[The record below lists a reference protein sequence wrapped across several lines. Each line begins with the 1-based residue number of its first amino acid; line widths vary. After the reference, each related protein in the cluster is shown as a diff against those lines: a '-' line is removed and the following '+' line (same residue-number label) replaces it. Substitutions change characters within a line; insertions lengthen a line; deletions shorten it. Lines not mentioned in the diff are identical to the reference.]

1 MANRDEVEEFL
12 RRAAARRA
20 AAQQQQQ
27 QQQQQRPVTPQWT
40 PPPAQQ
46 QRPQF
51 PQQQFPQQPYPQ
63 QGYPQQ
69 AAPQQ
74 PLAQR
79 RPASLAEVV
88 ILEPVDTVDAELVEV
103 ELADQGDR
111 VGRSVAQHMRGT
123 EDIAEH
129 TRHLGEEVDAADNKM
144 AAHLH
149 QVFDHK
155 VGDLKKSTMEAAAAS
170 PSQAARDAP
179 LPGAASIARMLADP
193 QSLRN
198 AFIMAEILK
207 RPDAEV

>member
-27 QQQQQRPVTPQWT
+27 QQPQQQQPQQQQRPAAPPQWT
-40 PPPAQQ
+40 PPPQQPPVPQRPLPPPSYQPPQAQQ
-46 QRPQF
+46 P
-51 PQQQFPQQPYPQ
+51 FPQQP
-63 QGYPQQ
+63 
-69 AAPQQ
+69 
-74 PLAQR
+74 QR
-79 RPASLAEVV
+79 RPATLAEVV
-88 ILEPVDTVDAELVEV
+88 SLQPIDSVDAELVEV
-103 ELADQGDR
+103 ELIDQQDR
-111 VGRSVAQHMRGT
+111 VGQSVAQHMRATDQIGRH
-123 EDIAEH
+123 AE
-129 TRHLGEEVDAADNKM
+129 RLGDEVELADDKLE
-144 AAHLH
+144 ARLH

-179 LPGAASIARMLADP
+179 LPGAVSIARMLTDP

-207 RPDAEV
+207 RPDE

>member
-27 QQQQQRPVTPQWT
+27 QRPAAPQPPPQWT
-40 PPPAQQ
+40 PPQQ
-46 QRPQF
+46 QQPVPQRPLPPPPYQPPF
-51 PQQQFPQQPYPQ
+51 QQPPVPQQP
-63 QGYPQQ
+63 
-69 AAPQQ
+69 
-74 PLAQR
+74 QR
-79 RPASLAEVV
+79 RPATLAEVAM
-88 ILEPVDTVDAELVEV
+88 LQPVDTVDAELVEV
-103 ELADQGDR
+103 ELIDDQNR
-111 VGRSVAQHMRGT
+111 VGRSVVQHMRATDRIGT
-123 EDIAEH
+123 HAE
-129 TRHLGEEVDAADNKM
+129 RLGDEIELADDKLE
-144 AAHLH
+144 AHLH

-179 LPGAASIARMLADP
+179 LPGAVSIARMLADP

-207 RPDAEV
+207 RPGEDL